1 MRRGRPSI
9 GARCREIRERLPDFA
24 TDRLDATATG
34 EVQGHLLS
42 CQACSKA
49 FGELLMEKVASGT
62 VPLRTPPHLPPLEWY
77 DTYLHAR
84 RGRFGTF
91 WKSVRDALEPANPQA
106 REWARTRAEEIARA
120 LDLLVPPA
128 PLAPATMRARGGLR
142 PHGAARAEPTST
154 VVADVLLF
162 SGESTDTTVCFAID
176 KPPRI
181 TRDGRFGIC
190 LQTDA
195 AGFDGR
201 LVICTIMLPATEAVS
216 FGGTVTRRPQEE
228 LREVRIDEAG
238 VPGPAREIPLKHVK
252 LAIITG

>member
-9 GARCREIRERLPDFA
+9 GAPCREIRERLPAFA

-42 CQACSKA
+42 CQACSQA
-49 FGELLMEKVASGT
+49 FGQLLMKEVASGT

-77 DTYLHAR
+77 DTYLHAGS
-84 RGRFGTF
+84 GRFGTF
-91 WKSVRDALEPANPQA
+91 WKSVRDALEAADAQS

-120 LDLLVPPA
+120 LDLLVPTA
-128 PLAPATMRARGGLR
+128 ALAPATMRARGALR
-142 PHGAARAEPTST
+142 PHGAARAEPTAT

-162 SGESTDTTVCFAID
+162 SGESTHTTVRFAIH

-181 TRDGRFGIC
+181 TGDGRFGIC
-190 LQTDA
+190 LKTDA
-195 AGFDGR
+195 PGFDGR
-201 LVICTIMLPATEAVS
+201 LVICTITLPATKAVS
-216 FGGTVTRRPQEE
+216 FGGTVTRRPREE

-238 VPGPAREIPLKHVK
+238 VPSPAREIPLKHVK